1 LTLSCGLYYKHVT
14 MVNDAS
20 SSVNK
25 LKASLNDAAKGAI
38 YEHHMFIVQATG
50 SFLSPK
56 VAKAITVVSLEQD
69 VLKKNFAYIHQ
80 GPFSQHYIFFVT

>member
-1 LTLSCGLYYKHVT
+1 

-25 LKASLNDAAKGAI
+25 LKASLNDAARGAI

-56 VAKAITVVSLEQD
+56 VAKAITVLSLEQD
-69 VLKKNFAYIHQ
+69 VLHKKPLPIYTRGRFRNTT
-80 GPFSQHYIFFVT
+80 FSL

>member
-1 LTLSCGLYYKHVT
+1 

-25 LKASLNDAAKGAI
+25 LKASLNDAARGVI

-56 VAKAITVVSLEQD
+56 VAKAITVLSLEQD
-69 VLKKNFAYIHQ
+69 VLQKKLCLYTPGAVFATLHFLCNLRIS
-80 GPFSQHYIFFVT
+80 PIS